1 MNISTEITNSQSTS
15 TEPTEPTEP
24 TEQRVKLIE
33 IKVENEQIA
42 LNLMIAF
49 LDAAQS
55 RGIYSIEESAK
66 LWECVKFFSKP
77 AENTDKSV

>member
-1 MNISTEITNSQSTS
+1 MDSSTEITNSQSTS
-15 TEPTEPTEP
+15 TEQP
-24 TEQRVKLIE
+24 QQQVKLSE

-42 LNLMIAF
+42 LNLMVAF
-49 LDAAQS
+49 LNAAQS

-77 AENTDKSV
+77 AENTDTSV

>member
-1 MNISTEITNSQSTS
+1 MDSSTETTNSQSTS
-15 TEPTEPTEP
+15 TEQP
-24 TEQRVKLIE
+24 QQQVKLSE

-42 LNLMIAF
+42 LNLMVAF
-49 LDAAQS
+49 LNAAQS

-77 AENTDKSV
+77 AENTDTSV

>member
-1 MNISTEITNSQSTS
+1 MDSSMETTNSQSTS
-15 TEPTEPTEP
+15 TEQP
-24 TEQRVKLIE
+24 QQQVKLSE

-42 LNLMIAF
+42 LNLMVAF
-49 LDAAQS
+49 LNAAQS

-77 AENTDKSV
+77 ADADTSV